1 MCTSNSSESSPIDN
15 PREEV
20 IADPVVVAENL
31 GKTYTITGA
40 AAEGEGH
47 RIGRRDVRHVDAL
60 RGVSFVARRGESIGI
75 IGRNGSG
82 KSTLL
87 NLIAGGEAPTSGK
100 ISVAH
105 QPSLLGVTPALQG
118 WLTGEQNTYLGLLA
132 LGMSPQQAK
141 EKIPEIVEWAELG
154 EAATRPMSTYSSG
167 MGAKLSFAISTA
179 IQPEILLVDET
190 LSTGDAAFADKARER
205 MQALLGTTGNIFLVS
220 HSLSI
225 VRENCSRAIW
235 IHRGDVIADGGSEEV
250 IEGYSAFS
258 DALKSGKDDEADQVL
273 ARHRSR
279 SPEVNLVSMSGD

>member
-1 MCTSNSSESSPIDN
+1 M
-15 PREEV
+15 
-20 IADPVVVAENL
+20 
-31 GKTYTITGA
+31 
-40 AAEGEGH
+40 
-47 RIGRRDVRHVDAL
+47 
-60 RGVSFVARRGESIGI
+60 RRGESIGI

-87 NLIAGGEAPTSGK
+87 SLIAGGEAPTSGK

-118 WLTGEQNTYLGLLA
+118 WLTGEQNIYLGLLA
-132 LGMSPQQAK
+132 LGMHPQQAK

-205 MQALLGTTGNIFLVS
+205 MQTLLGATGNIFLVS

-225 VRENCSRAIW
+225 VRENCSRVIW
-235 IHRGDVIADGGSEEV
+235 IHQGDVIADGEAEEV
-250 IEGYSAFS
+250 IEDYSAFS
-258 DALKSGKDDEADQVL
+258 DALKTEEVDEANQVL
-273 ARHRSR
+273 AHCRSR
-279 SPEVNLVSMSGD
+279 LREVKLVSMGSE